1 MTTNIFD
8 YDKYDYVSIGAPNVL
23 VQLTKGA
30 TPPADFHPGMASGLL
45 RELAKRHP
53 GWRFRVVVG
62 GYGAHTD
69 NTAGVSVVHVLQGQ
83 ELLGS
88 LNVAIYPRRGVEI
101 RSRSIERAMDRK
113 SYKFTADPVVARKL
127 VEKHFTPLPTSERV
141 GNKIRQASSDWSSGK
156 NTALVKE
163 SDVFRQ
169 LSYKL
174 KAAMICNMEAFAP
187 LLAEHG
193 VRQEELD
200 RLLDAAQGYAVYTDL
215 QNSKGFSV
223 VVVDNGFAFVC
234 AHGADTDKAVMY
246 APGDIPV
253 DIAQAVAVLGMAPDS
268 TPIPGLGAK
277 VGVDTYVVSRATTA

>member
-1 MTTNIFD
+1 MTTDAFD
-8 YDKYDYVSIGAPNVL
+8 YAANDYVSIGAPNVL
-23 VQLTKGA
+23 VQLSKGA
-30 TPPADFHPGMASGLL
+30 TPPVDFTASMMSGLL

-53 GWRFRVVVG
+53 GWRFRVVVSA
-62 GYGAHTD
+62 YGQHTD
-69 NTAGVSVVHVLQGQ
+69 NTAGVSAVHVLQGH
-83 ELLGS
+83 ELLGTF
-88 LNVAIYPRRGVEI
+88 NIAYYPRRGVEI
-101 RSRSIERAMDRK
+101 RSRSIAHAMDRK

-141 GNKIRQASSDWSSGK
+141 GNKIQEASSRWISGK

-174 KAAMICNMEAFAP
+174 KAAMISNMEAFAP
-187 LLAEHG
+187 LLAGHG

-200 RLLDAAQGYAVYTDL
+200 RLLGAAQEHAVYSDL
-215 QNSKGFSV
+215 QKNRDLST
-223 VVVDNGFAFVC
+223 VVVDNGFVFVC
-234 AHGADTDKAVMY
+234 PYSQSPDQAVMY
-246 APGDIPV
+246 APGDVPV

-277 VGVDTYVVSRATTA
+277 VGVDAYVVSRATTA